1 MALDFL
7 KSDEQEE
14 DAPDTS
20 EFVELDAE
28 PSDAEDRDVTI
39 RAETLTELD
48 DVDMAQKHLRNG
60 DIVWVN
66 IKQLRG
72 RDMSNLK
79 RAVKR
84 LRKTV
89 QSVDGDMAGVD
100 EDWIIASPSYA
111 NIARSDDGEKAS

>member
-1 MALDFL
+1 
-7 KSDEQEE
+7 
-14 DAPDTS
+14 
-20 EFVELDAE
+20 
-28 PSDAEDRDVTI
+28 
-39 RAETLTELD
+39 LTELD

>member
-7 KSDEQEE
+7 KSEDEDEPT
-14 DAPDTS
+14 PDS
-20 EFVELDAE
+20 DEFVELDAE

-39 RAETLTELD
+39 RAETLSELD
-48 DVDMAQKHLRNG
+48 DVDSAQEHLRNG

-100 EDWIIASPSYA
+100 EDWIIASPNYA
-111 NIARSDDGEKAS
+111 SIARSDGEQAS

>member
-7 KSDEQEE
+7 KSEENDEPT
-14 DAPDTS
+14 PDNS

-28 PSDAEDRDVTI
+28 PSDAENRDVTI
-39 RAETLTELD
+39 RAETLNELD
-48 DVDMAQKHLRNG
+48 DVDRAQKHLRNG

-111 NIARSDDGEKAS
+111 SIARSEG

>member
-28 PSDAEDRDVTI
+28 PSDAENRDVTI